1 MKRLFLSAVAFSAV
15 AVGPALAAD
24 LPRKAPA
31 YVPPAPPPYNWTGF
45 YVGLNGG
52 YSWGKA
58 TGDVDAPFLSG
69 LPFTD
74 PSLLSL
80 DSRVSSGN
88 LKPKGGI
95 FGGQLGYNWQVGP
108 SWVWGVET
116 DIQWSGQ
123 KNTRNGA
130 AAASGSGI
138 FCNEFEG
145 AGRRRLPYFNG
156 YRLYRIEHSSQA
168 YLVWYSSSAG
178 RLLVT
183 PTTLLYA
190 TGGLAYGGTKISG
203 TVAGTTTRTCTNGAE
218 GDECAD
224 VGIPP
229 TQTASAAGTF
239 SRSRTNVGWTVGAG
253 VEGAAFWAPNWTWKV
268 EYLYMDL
275 GTDNLNNI
283 NGTGLFVGNNI
294 RFTDN
299 IVRAGLNYRFGY

>member
-58 TGDVDAPFLSG
+58 TVDVDAPFLSG

-130 AAASGSGI
+130 AAASGSGV

-145 AGRRRLPYFNG
+145 AGDVDCHTLTDTASTASSIQAKLTWFGTARLRG
-156 YRLYRIEHSSQA
+156 G
-168 YLVWYSSSAG
+168 V
-178 RLLVT
+178 LVT